1 MDRATFDAYIR
12 RFNEEDPTAFDAFLS
27 PGMKMLNGA
36 LELQGIEGMRD
47 HYENKIWPYFV
58 ESLQV
63 LQFVSSDTV
72 LAIQMWANF
81 RAKKEADTLFGHVV
95 PGEQFDYRGLI
106 MYEIADSKFT
116 SIIVAYNSFTN
127 TKVNGDV
134 FNIGMPH

>member
-1 MDRATFDAYIR
+1 MDRATFDEYLR